1 MPLDPRSP
9 QASGQG
15 VMRLMIPP
23 AIALLCCWGL
33 VLRALWPEWSQNP
46 QYQFGQLMPVFCLVL
61 FALRWPDRPVASGVS
76 HAGRALAAGV
86 FGSGVLLLAF
96 IQPVL
101 ESNQDWRLVQ
111 AASAAGGIAVT
122 LAMVYLIGGAAWLRH
137 FAFPVLFLLIAIPLP
152 SAIEG
157 RLMAA
162 LMEANAG
169 IAVEILHWL
178 GYAAVQRGNLIALP
192 CGLLGVEEACSGVR
206 SLQSGLMV
214 SLFAGEYFRLRA
226 ASRWGLVMLALLTAL
241 AGNIARTV
249 TLSVVASNQGLH
261 AIEAWHDPAGIVILC
276 ATLAIVGLAA
286 WLLAG
291 RRVPAR
297 MPVEGG
303 APEVFLSRIAGMRA
317 ASWGA
322 SCLWIISLVGTG
334 VWYRLHESSAIP
346 PASRWTLSPGA
357 AGGGV
362 QPVKIPEKTLAILLH
377 PGVAFSERWTDG
389 SGARWQLFYFQWEAG
404 RTAIQTAMAVHDPRN
419 CLGAIGMRLE
429 ETYSSSDVAVAG
441 VRIPF
446 RRFRFSDGGVP
457 LYVFQAVLREDD
469 PERALDASPDDYS
482 AAGRLRAVLRGQRNR
497 GLRVLEVA
505 VWGAGGLDDAQR
517 RLQDVLSQRI
527 QAVP

>member
-1 MPLDPRSP
+1 MPIDHRSP
-9 QASGQG
+9 LASRPGA
-15 VMRLMIPP
+15 LAPP
-23 AIALLCCWGL
+23 GIALVFCWWL

-61 FALRWPDRPVASGVS
+61 FALRWPDRPLVS
-76 HAGRALAAGV
+76 AIPPAGRAVAAGL
-86 FGSGVLLLAF
+86 FGLGVLLLACL
-96 IQPVL
+96 QPVL

-122 LAMVYLIGGAAWLRH
+122 LASVCLLGGAAWLRH

-152 SAIEG
+152 SGIEG

-162 LMEANAG
+162 LMEGNAR

-178 GYAAVQRGNLIALP
+178 GYEAVQRGNLIALP

-226 ASRWGLVMLALLTAL
+226 GFRCGLVLLALLTAL

-249 TLSVVASNQGLH
+249 TLSVVASTQGLH

-297 MPVEGG
+297 LPVEGH
-303 APEVFLSRIAGMRA
+303 APEVLLSRLAGMRI

-322 SCLWIISLVGTG
+322 CCLWIISLAGTG
-334 VWYRLHESSAIP
+334 VWYRLHESSGIS
-346 PASRWTLSPGA
+346 PAARWTLRPGA
-357 AGGGV
+357 AGDGV
-362 QPVKIPEKTLAILLH
+362 QVVKIPEKTLAILLH
-377 PGVAFSERWTDG
+377 PGVAFSERWADG
-389 SGARWQLFYFQWEAG
+389 AGVRWQLFYFQWEAG

-429 ETYSSSDVAVAG
+429 ETYPSSDVTAAG

-446 RRFRFSDGGVP
+446 RRFLFSDGGIP

-469 PERALDASPDDYS
+469 PERGLDATPDDYS

-505 VWGAGGLDDAQR
+505 VWGASGLDDAQR
-517 RLQDVLSQRI
+517 RLQDVLSKRI
-527 QAVP
+527 QPVPQS